1 MRTKRNFLV
10 LFSSI
15 SPQNQIFSEKRN
27 FVVFCSSKNTTDHF
41 GQRKGA
47 MCMKKWKKIAVTLAA
62 AFVLSL
68 GAAGMAYAAESEIN
82 VNGTGI
88 VMADPDT
95 AKISLSVETMGKTS
109 EAAQKENNQIIQK
122 ITKAMQNMGVTKED
136 IVTTYTS
143 VYPQY
148 NYNDETGKRVV
159 MGYQSYTD
167 LQVTTKDIDNA
178 GKYIDAALKAGAT
191 GTNGVDFSVA
201 DQSMYYGQALQVA
214 VKNAEKSAQS
224 IAQAYGRQLGAVKS
238 VTENSRNAYYTESVS
253 MNKMMAAEDAMA
265 DAGGGTTISYGKI
278 QITANIAVTYGF

>member
-1 MRTKRNFLV
+1 
-10 LFSSI
+10 
-15 SPQNQIFSEKRN
+15 
-27 FVVFCSSKNTTDHF
+27 
-41 GQRKGA
+41 
-47 MCMKKWKKIAVTLAA
+47 MKKWKKFAAVLAA
-62 AFVLSL
+62 AFALSL
-68 GAAGMAYAAESEIN
+68 GMVGMAYAAEGEIN

-95 AKISLSVETMGKTS
+95 AKINLSVETMGKTS

-122 ITKAMQNMGVTKED
+122 ITNAMQDMGVTKEN

-148 NYNDETGKRVV
+148 NYNDETGQRIV
-159 MGYQSYTD
+159 MGYRSYTD
-167 LQVTTKDIDNA
+167 LQVTTKDIDNT

-201 DQSMYYGQALQVA
+201 DQSLFYGQALQTA

-224 IAQAYGRQLGAVKS
+224 IAQAYGKQLGTVKS
-238 VTENSRNAYYTESVS
+238 VTENSRNAYYVETANLS
-253 MNKMMAAEDAMA
+253 KMMVAEDAAA
-265 DAGGGTTISYGKI
+265 DTGSGTTISYGKI